1 MRIKGLPSRVRMFR
15 VHVYIIIELLSLALT
30 KLHMII
36 PITIVHLCLKQQI
49 LAYHRLG
56 HEFCHVV
63 AEYIP
68 VYKIEHSPT
77 PSKVHK
83 PPHQCFKV

>member
-1 MRIKGLPSRVRMFR
+1 MFR
-15 VHVYIIIELLSLALT
+15 VHVYIIIELLSLART
-30 KLHMII
+30 KLHLII
-36 PITIVHLCLKQQI
+36 PITIVQLCLKQHI

-77 PSKVHK
+77 P
-83 PPHQCFKV
+83 